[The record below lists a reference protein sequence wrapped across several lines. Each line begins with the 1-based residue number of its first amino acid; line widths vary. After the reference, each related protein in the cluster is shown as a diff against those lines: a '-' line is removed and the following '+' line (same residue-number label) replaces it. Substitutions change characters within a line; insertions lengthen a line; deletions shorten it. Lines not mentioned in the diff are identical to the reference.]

1 MRRLVTLLVS
11 LAMAFGLFAGTALAG
26 GHEWGDVPPHGHV
39 MLIGVELEVDGDD
52 VFVHF
57 KKCVEFP
64 KLRVP
69 AHHHSIHTGNAGGS
83 PFAPGALFHAGNWV
97 VPLEPFAP
105 FTGCESFSSGM
116 PF

>member
-26 GHEWGDVPPHGHV
+26 GHEWEHVDAHGHV
-39 MLIGVELEVDGDD
+39 MLIGVELEVDGGDL
-52 VFVHF
+52 FVHF
-57 KKCVEFP
+57 KKCVELP

-97 VPLEPFAP
+97 VPLDPLTP
-105 FTGCESFSSGM
+105 FTGCDSFSSGM